1 MFDNLE
7 LDGSMYDVTR
17 QAIGLLVSEI
27 YVAASVPSRNSP
39 VSSHR
44 MGVAMLVNDPHLRR
58 VLNDPHLGK
67 RSSVETK

>member
-1 MFDNLE
+1 MIDNLE

-27 YVAASVPSRNSP
+27 LIAASVPSRNSR

-44 MGVAMLVNDPHLRR
+44 LLIIML
-58 VLNDPHLGK
+58 
-67 RSSVETK
+67 